1 MLLEVST
8 RDLGVQMMYVVT
20 IRSGIGLVM
29 ARALEANGATVFIL
43 DMNST
48 KLEEAR
54 KQAVN
59 LRPDC

>member
-1 MLLEVST
+1 
-8 RDLGVQMMYVVT
+8 MMYVVT